1 MTRQEIQSTLTI
13 SLLAAYA
20 DSHKHEREREEIRR
34 IAEGLASA
42 EEVNLPSLYQDV
54 LFRRTNIHAAAA
66 GLHSDEARQLAY
78 EMAVCV
84 CEADGSTSE
93 RERAFLK
100 ELHEVLGLT
109 EPFARQ
115 TLADG
120 QALAEAPLA
129 VPGGADD
136 WGASGGQAG
145 RGGFDSPAADTAPAR
160 GRAADAGTA
169 SPSASPT
176 AEAAAAS
183 SSTAPA
189 AGGATVPAGSATGTP
204 RPSSLPPAE
213 IDRRILRAAITNGA
227 IELLPES
234 LSTLAIIPLQMRL
247 VYQIGESYGYTL
259 DKGHIR
265 DLLAALGI
273 GMTSQ
278 YLEQAGRKLLGGLLG
293 KKLGKS
299 ILGKVGKQA
308 VSSGMSFASTYA
320 LGHVANQYYAGG
332 RTLSMQ
338 MLKNTYDHVLQKGQT
353 LQLQYQPEMQAEART
368 LDAAKVMAMVRGQA

>member
-1 MTRQEIQSTLTI
+1 MTRQEIQATLTI

-34 IAEGLASA
+34 IAEGLAA
-42 EEVNLPSLYQDV
+42 TEDINLPSLYQDV

-66 GLHSDEARQLAY
+66 SLSSDEARQLAY

-93 RERAFLK
+93 REQAFLK

-109 EPFARQ
+109 EPFSQ
-115 TLADG
+115 KTLADG
-120 QALAEAPLA
+120 QAMAEAPLA
-129 VPGGADD
+129 VTAANDG
-136 WGASGGQAG
+136 WGASGGEARAG
-145 RGGFDSPAADTAPAR
+145 AASPAA
-160 GRAADAGTA
+160 A
-169 SPSASPT
+169 SPGSTSVPASVPSDARRPST
-176 AEAAAAS
+176 L
-183 SSTAPA
+183 STAD
-189 AGGATVPAGSATGTP
+189 
-204 RPSSLPPAE
+204 
-213 IDRRILRAAITNGA
+213 IDSRILRAAITNGA

-265 DLLAALGI
+265 DLLATVGI

-293 KKLGKS
+293 KKLGRS
-299 ILGKVGKQA
+299 MLGKVGKQA

-332 RTLSMQ
+332 RTLSTQ
-338 MLKNTYDHVLQKGQT
+338 MLKNTYNHVLQKGQS
-353 LQLQYQPEMQAEART
+353 LQTQYLPEMQAQAST
-368 LDAAKVMAMVRGQA
+368 LDAGKVMAMVRGQG